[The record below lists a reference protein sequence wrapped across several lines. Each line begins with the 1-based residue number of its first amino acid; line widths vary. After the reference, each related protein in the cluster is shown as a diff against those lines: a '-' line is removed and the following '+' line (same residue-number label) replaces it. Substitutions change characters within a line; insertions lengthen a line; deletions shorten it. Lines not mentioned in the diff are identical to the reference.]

1 MYWTLVFLSYRQHFI
16 IAINQGLGYYAILCY
31 VEVQTNGF
39 NGTESEYFGS
49 DLLNRAI

>member
-31 VEVQTNGF
+31 VEVQTNGLMEQRVSTS
-39 NGTESEYFGS
+39 GQIY
-49 DLLNRAI
+49 